1 MPTLPNV
8 DECDV
13 YIRTLQGA
21 VIRTLVEVLKDVIFE
36 ASLII
41 TPSMM
46 KITTMDSSKSS
57 LIYLKLESQ
66 SFEEYVCR
74 QEHRLGIS
82 MINLF
87 KIIKTAGHKNDILTL
102 FVKRDTP
109 YELGVAIQNEEK
121 RSHTVFHLSLLEL
134 DSQDIQIP
142 EFQYKSI
149 VTLPSAMFHRMCRD
163 MQQLSNF
170 VTMET
175 HRGSLTLSCHGD
187 FAKQATT
194 FSPLDGDDTDDR
206 ITVTTSDDDKINGTF
221 SLKFLCLFGRTASL
235 SSMVSIFIKQDHP
248 LLLEYTIGSLGK
260 LIFLLTPIIDQDAM

>member
-1 MPTLPNV
+1 MPPV
-8 DECDV
+8 PARDECDV

-41 TPSMM
+41 TPSMV

-57 LIYLKLESQ
+57 LIYLKLDSTA
-66 SFEEYVCR
+66 FEEYTCR
-74 QEHRLGIS
+74 RDMRLGVS

-87 KIIKTAGHKNDILTL
+87 KIIKTAGHKNDIVTL
-102 FVKRDTP
+102 FVKRETP
-109 YELGVAIQNEEK
+109 YELGVVIQNEEK
-121 RSHTVFHLSLLEL
+121 RSQTVFTLSLLEL

-142 EFQYKSI
+142 EFEYQSI

-175 HRGSLTLSCHGD
+175 YRGALTLSCSGD
-187 FAKQATT
+187 FANQSTT
-194 FSPLDGDDTDDR
+194 FSPLEGDDNV
-206 ITVTTSDDDKINGTF
+206 TVTTSTESHIRGTF

-260 LIFLLTPIIDQDAM
+260 LIFLLTPVLEES

>member
-1 MPTLPNV
+1 MPHAPAV

-57 LIYLKLESQ
+57 LIYLKLDSQ

-87 KIIKTAGHKNDILTL
+87 KIIKTAGHKNDIVTL
-102 FVKRDTP
+102 FVRKDTP
-109 YELGVAIQNEEK
+109 YELGVVIQNEEK
-121 RSHTVFHLSLLEL
+121 RSNTVFHLSLLEL

-142 EFQYKSI
+142 EFQYQSI
-149 VTLPSAMFHRMCRD
+149 VTLPSAMFHRLSRD

-175 HRGSLTLSCHGD
+175 YNGSLTLSCSGD
-187 FAKQATT
+187 FAKQSTT
-194 FSPLDGDDTDDR
+194 FSPIDGDENVTVMTADGDR
-206 ITVTTSDDDKINGTF
+206 IRGTF

-260 LIFLLTPIIDQDAM
+260 LIFLLTPIVEDDT

>member
-1 MPTLPNV
+1 MSTAPTA

-13 YIRTLQGA
+13 YIRTLQGN

-41 TPSMM
+41 TPQMM

-57 LIYLKLESQ
+57 LIYLKLEAQ

-74 QEHRLGIS
+74 RDVRLGLS

-87 KIIKTAGHKNDILTL
+87 KIIKTAGHKNDIVTL
-102 FVKRDTP
+102 FVKQETP
-109 YELGVAIQNEEK
+109 YELGVVIENEEK
-121 RSHTVFHLSLLEL
+121 RSRTVFGLALLEL

-142 EFQYKSI
+142 EFQYQSI
-149 VTLPSAMFHRMCRD
+149 VTLPSTMFHRLSRD
-163 MQQLSNF
+163 MQQLANY
-170 VTMET
+170 VTIET
-175 HRGSLTLSCHGD
+175 YDGALTLSCHGD

-194 FSPLDGDDTDDR
+194 FSPLDGDESVTVQTNDDDR
-206 ITVTTSDDDKINGTF
+206 ISGTF

-260 LIFLLTPIIDQDAM
+260 LIFLLTPVVDDE